1 MKIDI
6 TITATEDQALTV
18 AKHYGFQEWNLEEF
32 CETTLREIVINAISM
47 PSQLAINEAIE
58 NKRRED
64 MENMKNTLSQ
74 IVEINI
80 LSE

>member
-1 MKIDI
+1 
-6 TITATEDQALTV
+6 
-18 AKHYGFQEWNLEEF
+18 
-32 CETTLREIVINAISM
+32 M